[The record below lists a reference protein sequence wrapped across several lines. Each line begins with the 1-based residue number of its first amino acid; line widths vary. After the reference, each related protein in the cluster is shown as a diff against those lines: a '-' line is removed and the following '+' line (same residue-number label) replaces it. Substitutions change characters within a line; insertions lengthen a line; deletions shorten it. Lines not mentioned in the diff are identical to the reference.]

1 MVGVDDDG
9 DGGGDGDKSNRYS
22 DRSVTNHVRLV
33 QKHAGEWR
41 KLKRSNNSTTA
52 VLYIPLL

>member
-9 DGGGDGDKSNRYS
+9 DGDGDKSNGYS
-22 DRSVTNHVRLV
+22 DRSVTNHARLV